1 MKTFA
6 QTCTLVVAAISMSA
20 AMAVDLSG
28 SGYSGSQARTNGQV
42 FPATVI
48 HVRYVNMDK
57 SDVTSNVVAPALGG
71 LLGGLLGN
79 NIGDGNG
86 RIAATVVGGVV
97 GAGLGT
103 AYGQSGN
110 KVQGQEIVIRRDNSN
125 EMTTVTQEVDEYPVV
140 AGQSVFLLVSNGVR
154 RVIPAQ

>member
-6 QTCTLVVAAISMSA
+6 QTFTLVLATISMAAI
-20 AMAVDLSG
+20 AVDLSG
-28 SGYSGSQARTNGQV
+28 SGYSGSQARSNGQV
-42 FPATVI
+42 FAATVI
-48 HVRYVNMDK
+48 HVRTVNLDK

-79 NIGDGNG
+79 QFGGGNG
-86 RIAATVVGGVV
+86 QVAATVVGSVV
-97 GAGLGT
+97 GAGLGSSY
-103 AYGQSGN
+103 AQSGN
-110 KVQGQEIVIRRDNSN
+110 KVQGQEIIIKSDSSN

-154 RVIPAQ
+154 RVIPAK